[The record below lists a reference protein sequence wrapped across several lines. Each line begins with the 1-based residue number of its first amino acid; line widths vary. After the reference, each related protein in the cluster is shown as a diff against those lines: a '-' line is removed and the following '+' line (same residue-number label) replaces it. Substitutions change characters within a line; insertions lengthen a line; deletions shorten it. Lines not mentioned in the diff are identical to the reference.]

1 MGYDPNQQYIG
12 ADGQPLTQ
20 DQINE
25 LLQQNPYGNE
35 MDGEYGQEMM
45 DDGQHYHM
53 QHQEPEKDPIQDQI
67 QKIIKICADNDA
79 LFGDSEFPAAD
90 QSLYNDPENPPEY
103 AIDMPTV
110 EWRRPQE
117 ISPEQDPVMQ
127 RDEMSPG
134 DIK

>member
-1 MGYDPNQQYIG
+1 
-12 ADGQPLTQ
+12 
-20 DQINE
+20 
-25 LLQQNPYGNE
+25 
-35 MDGEYGQEMM
+35 
-45 DDGQHYHM
+45 
-53 QHQEPEKDPIQDQI
+53 
-67 QKIIKICADNDA
+67 